1 MHNFRYTISEYF
13 RGLNLLQMKKTLHL
27 FSAMVFSLLLL
38 TQTSSAQCDWL
49 GVQYPATTITPTTT
63 WTTVSIAIY
72 AGEYSAYNVVAGNIY
87 EWSLCATDGGN
98 STYDSQLSLFNSLN
112 TTIALDYQDDI
123 CGDDAK
129 ITWTATFT
137 GIAYVQVNEFN
148 CLTNQ
153 TNTTLVCRFTPGGNG
168 NAPVNDN
175 CIAATTVGVNTF
187 CTGVAGTLTNA
198 TGSTT
203 PATCTGTNT
212 DDVWYRFVCD
222 GSSIINIDCTPIGLG
237 FDPVMQIFQGSNCSN
252 LIDVACVDFTVD
264 GESEVYGLEGF
275 AAGQVIYVRIFDYY
289 TATATNPNFTF
300 CVYSESTPSI
310 PGDIC
315 ETAIELPTTASCT
328 NPFGGNFGD
337 FNSDAGFGFDCSGQ
351 IASDAWYTFTS
362 LSDSIFFDI
371 TPFGS
376 TNPIAEVY
384 EGLDCASLLNVGC
397 GDFETE
403 GFTESIVIAP
413 IAAGTRYFVR
423 LYDGSGN
430 ADANLNYDFCVYDSF
445 TSSGNNLN
453 DECFNATVVTEG
465 TACSP
470 VFGNLAGATTSQPAT
485 QCGGFN
491 TDDVWFELIAT
502 DTAMII
508 QLAPDFIDMDIAAEI
523 FYSTAVDCSG
533 LVSFGCANDSVAGQG
548 EILYI
553 TGLQAGV
560 TLWLRVYDAGIF
572 PTETP
577 TFAMCAWFDAAIF
590 GVENDECDNSTV
602 IQAGQVCSPVLG
614 TLANSN
620 ASLPV
625 TTCAGTNTDDVW
637 YQIIASDTAFTIDV
651 TPTGAS
657 LDAVLEFF
665 YSTTGDC
672 SGLVSFGCIDN
683 TANGVAESI
692 DIIGL
697 APGVSIWVRVYDYF
711 SGVVADPEFTVCAYW
726 NPDQIFDNNECAGA
740 VALTPGNTCNPVP
753 FSVANATGSIPTSS
767 CSPGGLVEA
776 DVWFSFVAQSSAAR
790 INVAAVNGSDP
801 VIQYF
806 SGTCGN
812 LVSRGC
818 SDFFIEGFDES
829 LSATGLISGQTYF
842 VRVYDYRGAA
852 SPATDFTICITNLST
867 PANDNCAGA
876 IQLPTLPAGQATFTY
891 FNSALA
897 TQSQAGCA
905 GNANDDV
912 WFSFVAGQNPAG
924 TTISVGG
931 DLDFATVFQVF
942 SGSCGSLV
950 PVQCVNAVTTGTYD
964 NENQL
969 FTTLT
974 AGQTYYV
981 RVYDFDA
988 SVTNS
993 TFYIYVQGT
1002 PVPCNIQNPVAA
1014 AQGSTT
1020 ICSNAFVN
1028 LLTPTVTGYSYQWQF
1043 NGTPITGATNS
1054 VYAASSSGSYNVVIT
1069 DAQLCTATSNS
1080 VTVSTVIAPVV
1091 TLQLGTTTGCVGAA
1105 IDLSGGS
1112 PEGGLFQG
1120 VGVSNNTFLSLNA
1133 GAFPI
1138 TYTYTD
1144 QNGCSGTATDEIQ
1157 AVICTGLEA
1166 NRTNEI
1172 RLFPN
1177 PAQNVIT
1184 LELNGSQV
1192 RSAEILDLSGRVM
1205 HLESVQNPN
1214 GSIQFNVAALANGSY
1229 VVRCV
1234 LQDETFSTKRFVKV
1248 Q

>member
-1 MHNFRYTISEYF
+1 
-13 RGLNLLQMKKTLHL
+13 MKKTLHL
-27 FSAMVFSLLLL
+27 FSALVISLLLL
-38 TQTSSAQCDWL
+38 TQTSSAQCTWL
-49 GVQYPATTITPTTT
+49 GVQYPTTTITPTTT
-63 WTTVSIAIY
+63 WTTVSTLIY
-72 AGEYSAYNVVAGNIY
+72 AGEHSAYNVVAGNIY
-87 EWSLCATDGGN
+87 EFSTCAADGG
-98 STYDSQLSLFNSLN
+98 SSSYDDEMTLFNSTN
-112 TTIALDYQDDI
+112 TFTPLAYADQS
-123 CGDDAK
+123 CGNNAK

-137 GIAYVQVNEFN
+137 GIAYVQVNLYP
-148 CLTNQ
+148 CSTNQ
-153 TNTTLVCRFTPGGNG
+153 TSTTVVCRFTPGSTG
-168 NAPVNDN
+168 NAPANDN
-175 CIAATTVGVNTF
+175 CAAATNVFVNTF
-187 CTGVAGTLTNA
+187 CAGVSGTLANA
-198 TGSTT
+198 TGSVSPTT
-203 PATCTGTNT
+203 CIGTNT
-212 DDVWYRFVCD
+212 DDVWYRIVSD
-222 GSSIINIDCTPIGLG
+222 GSPEITLQVTPNGIG
-237 FDPVMQIFQGSNCSN
+237 FDPVMQVFSGSNCNN
-252 LIDVACVDFTVD
+252 LQQIACEDLTLD
-264 GESEVYGLEGF
+264 GEAEVSSIIGS
-275 AAGQVIYVRIFDYY
+275 AAGQVFYARIFDYY
-289 TATATNPNFTF
+289 SATAANPNFTF
-300 CVYSESTPSI
+300 CAYSIGSPSVE
-310 PGDIC
+310 GDIC
-315 ETAIELPTTASCT
+315 ETAIQLATTSACT
-328 NPFGGNFGD
+328 NPFGGNFSD
-337 FNSDAGFGFDCSGQ
+337 FNSDAGLGFDCSSP

-384 EGLDCASLLNVGC
+384 EGLDCASLVNVGC

-430 ADANLNYDFCVYDSF
+430 AAANLNYDFCVYDSF
-445 TSSGNNLN
+445 ASSGNNLT

-470 VFGNLAGATTSQPAT
+470 VFGTLAGATASQPTT

-502 DTAMII
+502 DTAMIV

-560 TLWLRVYDAGIF
+560 SLWLRVYDAGIF
-572 PTETP
+572 PTATP
-577 TFAMCAWFDAAIF
+577 TFAMCAWFDAAAL
-590 GVENDECDNSTV
+590 GVENDECANSTL
-602 IQAGQVCSPVLG
+602 IQAGQVCTPVLG

-625 TTCAGTNTDDVW
+625 TACAGTNTDDVW
-637 YQIIASDTAFTIDV
+637 YQIVASDTAFTIDV

-665 YSTTGDC
+665 YSTTDDC
-672 SGLVSFGCIDN
+672 SGLVSIGCIDN
-683 TANGVAESI
+683 TASGAAETI
-692 DIIGL
+692 DVIGL
-697 APGVSIWVRVYDYF
+697 FPGATIWVRVYDYF
-711 SGVVADPEFTVCAYW
+711 SGVVADPEFTICAYW
-726 NPDQIFDNNECAGA
+726 NPDQVFNNNECSGA

-753 FSVANATGSIPTSS
+753 FSVANATGSIPTTS

-776 DVWFSFVAQSSAAR
+776 DVWFSFVAQTTSAR

-818 SDFFIEGFDES
+818 SDFFIEGFDEN
-829 LSATGLISGQTYF
+829 LTANGLVIGQTYF

-852 SPATDFTICITNLST
+852 SPATDFTICITNVVT
-867 PANDNCAGA
+867 PTNDNCVGA
-876 IQLPTLPAGQATFTY
+876 TAIPTLPAGQATYTY
-891 FNSALA
+891 FNTASA

-912 WFSFVAGQNPAG
+912 WFSFVAGQNPEG

-942 SGSCGSLV
+942 SGSCGNLF
-950 PVQCVNAVTTGTYD
+950 PVQCVNAVTTGNYD
-964 NENQL
+964 NETQA
-969 FTTLT
+969 FTNLT
-974 AGQTYYV
+974 TGQTYYV

-988 SVTNS
+988 TVTNS

-1020 ICSNAFVN
+1020 FCSNAFVN
-1028 LLTPTVTGYSYQWQF
+1028 LLTPTVAGYTYQWQF
-1043 NGTPITGATNS
+1043 NGTAIAGATNS
-1054 VYAASSSGSYNVVIT
+1054 VYAASIAGSYNVVVT
-1069 DAQLCTATSNS
+1069 DAQLCSATSNNLA
-1080 VTVSTVIAPVV
+1080 VNTVIAPSVS
-1091 TLQLGTTTGCVGAA
+1091 LQLTNNTGCVGAA
-1105 IDLSGGS
+1105 IELNGGN
-1112 PEGGLFQG
+1112 PAGGLYTG
-1120 VGVSNNTFLSLNA
+1120 IGVSNNTFLSLNT
-1133 GAFPI
+1133 GSFPV

-1144 QNGCSGTATDEIQ
+1144 QNGCSGSATDQIQ
-1157 AVICTGLEA
+1157 AVICTGVEA
-1166 NRTNEI
+1166 NNTKI
-1172 RLFPN
+1172 MRLFPN
-1177 PAQNVIT
+1177 PAQNLIT
-1184 LELNGSQV
+1184 LEISEGTAQIV
-1192 RSAEILDLSGRVM
+1192 SAQILDLSGRV
-1205 HLESVQNPN
+1205 LVAGGSSQSN
-1214 GSIQFNVAALANGSY
+1214 GSIQFAISELASGSY
-1229 VVRCV
+1229 IVSLV
-1234 LQDETFSTKRFVKV
+1234 LQDGTMQTERFVKV